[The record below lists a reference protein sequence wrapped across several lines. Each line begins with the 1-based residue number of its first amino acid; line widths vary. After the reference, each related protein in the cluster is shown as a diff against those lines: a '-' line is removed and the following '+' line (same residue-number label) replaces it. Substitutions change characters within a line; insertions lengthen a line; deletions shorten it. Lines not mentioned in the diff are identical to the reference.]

1 MNSRDRYLARAS
13 AAYNDQFQNPAN
25 ADLWGVNA
33 GRGYLAD
40 HGIESFDIAKR
51 YQLGVVINPLPGDH
65 VFQDMLVFPY
75 ITPAGIKGLK
85 FRRLKNDDDGRGK
98 NLVHDGQ
105 PVRLY
110 NTQAYFDAGD
120 VIGIAEGEADAIC
133 ATERLGIPTVGIP
146 GSENWKKYKGIWAS
160 LFKNFQNVYVF
171 TDGDKIN
178 KLGVRPGEELGK
190 GIVESLGWRARII
203 RSPEGEDVSSMVAAG
218 RHAELEAQYLGDTD
232 EDDDDE

>member
-1 MNSRDRYLARAS
+1 MNSRDKYLARAS
-13 AAYNDQFQNPAN
+13 AEYSEQFLNRDH

-33 GRGYLAD
+33 GREYLAD
-40 HGIESFDIAKR
+40 HGIEAFSIAEK

-65 VFQDMLVFPY
+65 IFQDMLVFPY

-85 FRRLKNDDDGRGK
+85 FRRLKPDDDGRGK

-110 NTQAYFDAGD
+110 NTAAYFDAGD

-133 ATERLGIPTVGIP
+133 ATERLGIPTIGIP
-146 GSENWKKYKGIWAS
+146 GADTWKSNKGVWSS
-160 LFKNFQNVYVF
+160 LFKNFQSVYVF
-171 TDGDKIN
+171 TDGDKLN
-178 KLGVRPGEELGK
+178 PKTNLRAGEELGK
-190 GIVESLGWRARII
+190 GIVASLGWRARII
-203 RSPEGEDVSSMVAAG
+203 RSPEGQDISSMVAAG
-218 RHAELEAQYLGDTD
+218 RHAELEAQYLGDG